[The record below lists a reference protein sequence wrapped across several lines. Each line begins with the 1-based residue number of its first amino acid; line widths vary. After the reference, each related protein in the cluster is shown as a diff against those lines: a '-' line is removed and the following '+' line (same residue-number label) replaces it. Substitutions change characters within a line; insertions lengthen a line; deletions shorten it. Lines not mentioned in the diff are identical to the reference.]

1 MQHRLRLAA
10 VHKPRLAR
18 ILQGRGGLT
27 KLQRLRLWRVAIAT
41 SMMYATHVVGLTQA
55 SLRSLHVMMVRHLR
69 AIMQSP
75 RHLTQEADLA
85 FLQRI
90 SQETPLQMV
99 LKALGSMLARIAL
112 PSDFSCYAA
121 EDIQHR
127 LQALLGNM
135 DDTL

>member
-1 MQHRLRLAA
+1 
-10 VHKPRLAR
+10 
-18 ILQGRGGLT
+18 
-27 KLQRLRLWRVAIAT
+27 
-41 SMMYATHVVGLTQA
+41 MMYATHVVGLTQA

-90 SQETPLQMV
+90 SPGNASANDLESTGVHVGTRCPPLGLLV
-99 LKALGSMLARIAL
+99 LCCGGYSAPIAGITW
-112 PSDFSCYAA
+112 
-121 EDIQHR
+121 EH
-127 LQALLGNM
+127 